1 MTFLAADLNSAGP
14 LITSLTTVGK
24 FISLVASFSTIGFL
38 LAMGFLLLDD
48 AGKLST
54 SAKALRNSAAITAL
68 VWVLGQGLNI
78 LTTLANIL
86 GTSLSGAL
94 DPTSLRSFISQI
106 DLGKYMFVQ
115 LALALLICS
124 AVSRIRTVA
133 AANALLLLSLVGVI
147 APIFASH
154 SASSGSHA
162 LAVGSLIVHVV
173 ALTFWVGGLIAITVL
188 SATDRAIALPRF
200 SALSLWAVIAVVI
213 SGSAN
218 AWARLNFQSAWN
230 SNYARIVILKV
241 LLTSVLIYLGYLNRR
256 HLSGKWQI
264 SLKNLTRL
272 LFIEVSIMLVTILA
286 GARLSNMQPPVRSE
300 SSILDPGLAIAGIPT
315 PAAPNLWRVIS
326 LYDPDALMIGVLIT
340 AVALYIKG
348 VVILSR
354 RGDKWPVGRTV
365 AFALGISVID
375 YATSGGL
382 GVYAKFTFEY
392 HMIAHMALGMIAPIG
407 IVLGAPITL
416 ALRTLPQGRNQDERG
431 VRGTLI
437 ALLHSKPAGIVTNP
451 IVILALFDGSLFV
464 LYMTPLFGNMMP
476 SHLGHLVMNIHF
488 LLAGILF
495 FHVII
500 GIDPNPRKVPHL
512 VRIVILFA
520 AMSIHAFFAIALIS
534 TSTVIDQGYFASLQ
548 TPWNLDLLADQHAG
562 GSIAWAMGEIP
573 ILMALV
579 ATFIQWMRDDNRET
593 KRIDRNETRMA
604 AMGEPDELAQY
615 NAYLT
620 SLAARDAEKNDN

>member
-24 FISLVASFSTIGFL
+24 FISLTASFATVGFL
-38 LAMGFLLLDD
+38 LAMGFLLLDN
-48 AGKLST
+48 AGNLSK

-68 VWVLGQGLNI
+68 VWSLGQSLNI

-86 GTSLSGAL
+86 GTSINGAL
-94 DPTSLRSFISQI
+94 DLTSLRSFVTQI

-115 LALALLICS
+115 LCLALIIC
-124 AVSRIRTVA
+124 AVVSRVRTVA
-133 AANALLLLSLVGVI
+133 AANVLLLLSIVAVI

-162 LAVGSLIVHVV
+162 LAIGSLIVHVV

-188 SATDRAIALPRF
+188 SNADRAIALPRF
-200 SALSLWAVIAVVI
+200 SALALWSVIAVVA
-213 SGSAN
+213 SGTAN
-218 AWARLNFQSAWN
+218 AWARLNFQSAWD
-230 SNYARIVILKV
+230 SNYARLVIVKV
-241 LLTSVLIYLGYLNRR
+241 LLTSVLIYLGYLNRK

-264 SLKNLTRL
+264 TLQNLGRL
-272 LFIEVSIMLVTILA
+272 IFVEVTIMLVAVLV
-286 GARLSNMQPPVRSE
+286 GSRLSNMQPPARDE
-300 SSILDPGLAIAGIPT
+300 SAILDPGLAIAGISTPT
-315 PAAPNLWRVIS
+315 PPNLWRLLS

-382 GVYAKFTFEY
+382 GVYAKFSFEY
-392 HMIAHMALGMIAPIG
+392 HMVAHMALGMIAPIG

-416 ALRTLPQGRNQDERG
+416 ALRTLPQGRNVEERG
-431 VRGTLI
+431 IRGTLI
-437 ALLHSKPAGIVTNP
+437 ALLHSKPAGIFTNP
-451 IVILALFDGSLFV
+451 VIILALFDGSLFA
-464 LYMTPLFGNMMP
+464 LYMTPLFGNMMQ
-476 SHLGHLVMNIHF
+476 SHLGHLVMNVHF

-500 GIDPNPRKVPHL
+500 GIDPNPRKVPHI

-534 TSTVIDQGYFASLQ
+534 TSTLIDQGYFLSLK

-562 GSIAWAMGEIP
+562 GSIAWALGEIP
-573 ILMALV
+573 ILLALV

-593 KRIDRNETRMA
+593 KRIDRNEARLA

-620 SLAARDAEKNDN
+620 SLAVKDAETEK